1 MTIFKTMNKK
11 KLYFLIIL
19 LPLIIFSCSKEKR
32 SDRKGPKMQEF
43 VIAISDYARKQDA
56 NFIVIPQNGIEL
68 AFQDLAIDDGLNQGY
83 LNAID
88 GVGIEELFFNVS
100 ALSDNER
107 LEMLR
112 EVVNSKTVMVADY
125 VESNSNYTSALQKCA
140 DEGFLCFPR
149 KDGNYDYVDIPTVL
163 INENIENINTLTE
176 AKNYLYLISDSK
188 FSSKTAYLD
197 AIRATNYDVLIIDAF
212 SNGIQLTKNEVNSL
226 KVKQN
231 GGKRLV
237 IAYMNIGAAEKYRY
251 YWNDKWKLHSPNWL
265 KKKYD
270 GYEDEIWVK
279 YWKKDWQ
286 EIIYSGEDS
295 YTQRILDSGFD
306 GTYLDNVEAYYFLYF
321 D

>member
-1 MTIFKTMNKK
+1 MMKRIFSIAI
-11 KLYFLIIL
+11 LFLV
-19 LPLIIFSCSKEKR
+19 IFSCSKEKR

-68 AFQDLAIDDGLNQGY
+68 AFNDLAPEDGLNQEY
-83 LNAID
+83 FNAID
-88 GVGIEELFFNVS
+88 GVGIEELFFNVN

-107 LEMLR
+107 LDMLR
-112 EVVNSKTVMVADY
+112 EIVNSKTVLVADY
-125 VESNSNYTSALQKCA
+125 VESNANYTTALQKCEN
-140 DEGFLCFPR
+140 EGFLCFPR
-149 KDGNYDYVDIPTVL
+149 KDGNYDYVDIPSVL
-163 INENIENINTLTE
+163 ISENADNINTLAE

-197 AIRATNYDVLIIDAF
+197 AIRVTNYDILIIDAF
-212 SNGIQLTKNEVNSL
+212 YNGTQLTKNEVNSL

-237 IAYMNIGAAEKYRY
+237 IAYMNIGAAEKFRY
-251 YWNDKWKLHSPNWL
+251 YWKDDWKLHSPNWL

-270 GYEDEIWVK
+270 GYDDEIWVK

-295 YTQRILDSGFD
+295 YTQRILDSGFH
-306 GTYLDNVEAYYFLYF
+306 GIYLDNVEAYYFLYF
-321 D
+321 E